1 MLWKPVQCG
10 PCKTDPGKVD
20 VDLKCDLCNVFD
32 NIQQYFRKHGFGYHI
47 RNIMLEVKF

>member
-32 NIQQYFRKHGFGYHI
+32 NMKPREYRIEGTKAVIAGA
-47 RNIMLEVKF
+47 